1 MSIVTNLLLITLS
14 GVILN
19 IIFIKSELLQKYVS
33 LILFG
38 ALAYLSFVM
47 YGQVGSHYEFPFQIA
62 GQTMGF
68 GITYLNYYFAI
79 MITGITLLTVIFS
92 LKFMEKKEG
101 NSNYYTVLFLKTFGM
116 LGVIFASDLITFFV
130 FWEIMS
136 WSTFALMSLGGSGAP
151 KAAFKYF
158 VFAVTA
164 SMILMAGVV
173 LSYVLFGSFD
183 FGVIKS
189 SISSLSLPMTWFLL
203 SIFIV
208 AFAVESAVFPLH
220 SWLPDGYSSTFT
232 TFTAYLSGISTRIGI
247 YGIIL
252 FLFGI
257 FGVQTVDKLEIIGKI
272 NFRYIFGIFAAL
284 TMIVPTFTALYQHDA
299 KKLIAWHS
307 VGQGGYM
314 LIGLVSGSAL
324 GIAGGMFHVLNHMAY
339 VVLIVFAIA
348 SVEYRTGT
356 TNLNK
361 LGGLIKK
368 MPVSYLALLFGII
381 GLAGLPPMNGFVS
394 KWFIYRALILG
405 GYPFLAI
412 AAVIGT
418 LGTILSV
425 YKLIHNM
432 FLGQLP
438 ERYNDVREVPFVMQ
452 LPMIILMIV
461 VFGLGVFPGVA
472 MGLIA
477 KIQTSLGLAAVP
489 YSLTG
494 ISSAAGELNMM
505 VVSIL
510 FMGGMAVAWIIYL
523 LGNRR
528 KHVNQYNNYAGGHFL
543 DKNVAYN
550 FNYEFYAAMEH
561 VIDPYRKKIIERTER
576 GIAGLVDAV
585 SEYIRRIYTGMIN
598 TYSIYIVT
606 AFVITIIL
614 LKELI

>member
-1 MSIVTNLLLITLS
+1 MSIVSNLLLLTLS
-14 GVILN
+14 GVLLN
-19 IIFIKSELLQKYVS
+19 LIFYKSEVVQKYISLIIFA
-33 LILFG
+33 ILT
-38 ALAYLSFVM
+38 YLSIVM
-47 YGQVGSHYEFPFQIA
+47 YPLVGSHFDVPFLIA
-62 GQTMGF
+62 GQHIGF
-68 GITYLNYYFAI
+68 TITYLNYYFAL
-79 MITGITLLTVIFS
+79 MITGITLLTAIFS
-92 LKFMEKKEG
+92 LKFIKGKEG
-101 NSNYYTVLFLKTFGM
+101 NTHYYTVLFLKTFGM
-116 LGVIFASDLITFFV
+116 LGVILSSDLLTFFV

-136 WSTFALMSLGGSGAP
+136 WSTFALMSTGGEQAHRS
-151 KAAFKYF
+151 AFKYF

-164 SMILMAGVV
+164 SMILMAGVI
-173 LSYVLFGSFD
+173 LSYSLFGSFD
-183 FGVIKS
+183 YAVIHGK
-189 SISSLSLPMTWFLL
+189 IASLSLPMTGFLL
-203 SIFIV
+203 TIFITS
-208 AFAVESAVFPLH
+208 FSIESAVFPVH
-220 SWLPDGYSSTFT
+220 SWLPDGYSNTFT

-257 FGVQTVDKLEIIGKI
+257 FGIQTVDKLGIIGKI

-307 VGQGGYM
+307 IGQGGYM
-314 LIGLVSGSAL
+314 LIGLASASAL
-324 GIAGGMFHVLNHMAY
+324 GISGGILHILNY
-339 VVLIVFAIA
+339 LTYQVLIVFAIA

-438 ERYNDVREVPFVMQ
+438 ERYNDVKEVGFSMQ
-452 LPMIILMIV
+452 LPMWILMIV
-461 VFGLGVFPGVA
+461 VLGLGVYPGLA

-477 KIQTSLGLAAVP
+477 KIQVSLGLAAVP
-489 YSLTG
+489 YSLHG
-494 ISSAAGELNMM
+494 IKAASGQLDML
-505 VVSIL
+505 VVSAL
-510 FMGGMAVAWIIYL
+510 FIGGIAVTWIIYL
-523 LGNRR
+523 LGSRR
-528 KHVNQYNNYAGGHFL
+528 KHVGQYNNYAGGNFL
-543 DKNVAYN
+543 NKSVAYN
-550 FNYEFYAAMEH
+550 FNYEFYAALEH

-576 GIAGLVDAV
+576 GIAGITDAV
-585 SEYIRRIYTGMIN
+585 SEYVRRIYTGMIN
-598 TYSIYIVT
+598 TYGIYVIT
-606 AFVITIIL
+606 AFVVTIII

>member
-1 MSIVTNLLLITLS
+1 MSIVSNLLLITLA
-14 GVILN
+14 GVVLN
-19 IIFIKSELLQKYVS
+19 VLFYKSKIVQKYLS
-33 LILFG
+33 LLLFA
-38 ALAYLSFVM
+38 ALGYYSFTM
-47 YGQVGSHYEFPFQIA
+47 YNQVGSHFNLPFIIA
-62 GQTMGF
+62 GQSIGF
-68 GITYLNYYFAI
+68 TITWLNYYFAI

-92 LKFMEKKEG
+92 LKYMEGKDG
-101 NSNYYTVLFLKTFGM
+101 STHYYTVLFLKTFGM
-116 LGVIFASDLITFFV
+116 LGVILSSDLITFFV

-136 WSTFALMSLGGSGAP
+136 WSTFGLMSTGGEKAP
-151 KAAFKYF
+151 RSAFKYF

-164 SMILMAGVV
+164 SMILMVGVI
-173 LSYVLFGSFD
+173 LTYSLLGSFD
-183 FGVIKS
+183 FVIIKEH
-189 SISSLSLPMTWFLL
+189 ISLLSLPMTGFLL
-203 SIFIV
+203 SIFIT
-208 AFAVESAVFPLH
+208 AFAVESAVFPVH
-220 SWLPDGYSSTFT
+220 SWLPDGYSNTFT

-257 FGVQTVDKLEIIGKI
+257 FGMETVDKLSIIGKI
-272 NFRYIFGIFAAL
+272 NFRYVFGIFAAL

-314 LIGLVSGSAL
+314 LIGLASGSAL

-348 SVEYRTGT
+348 AVEHRTGT

-394 KWFIYRALILG
+394 KWFIYRALILE

-418 LGTILSV
+418 IGTILSV

-438 ERYNDVREVPFVMQ
+438 ERYNDIKEVGFTMQ
-452 LPMIILMIV
+452 LPMWILMIV
-461 VFGLGVFPGVA
+461 VLGLGVYPGFA
-472 MGLIA
+472 MSLIA
-477 KIQTSLGLAAVP
+477 KIQISLGLEAVP
-489 YSLTG
+489 YSLHG
-494 ISSAAGELNMM
+494 IAAGSGQLDML
-505 VVSIL
+505 VVSAL
-510 FMGGMAVAWIIYL
+510 FVGGIFVTWIIYL
-523 LGNRR
+523 LGSRR
-528 KHVNQYNNYAGGHFL
+528 KHVGQYNNYAGGHFL
-543 DKNVAYN
+543 NKDVAYN

-576 GIAGLVDAV
+576 GIAGITDAV
-585 SEYIRRIYTGMIN
+585 SEYVRRIYTGMIN
-598 TYSIYIVT
+598 TYAIYVLT

>member
-1 MSIVTNLLLITLS
+1 MSIVSGLLLIALA

-19 IIFIKSELLQKYVS
+19 VLFYKSKIVQKYVS
-33 LILFG
+33 LLLF
-38 ALAYLSFVM
+38 AVLAYLSFNM
-47 YGQVGSHYEFPFQIA
+47 YKQVGSHFSIPFLIA
-62 GQTMGF
+62 GQSIGF
-68 GITYLNYYFAI
+68 TITWLNYYFAL
-79 MITGITLLTVIFS
+79 MITGITLLTAIFS
-92 LKFMEKKEG
+92 LKYMEGKEG
-101 NSNYYTVLFLKTFGM
+101 IVHYYTVLFMKTFGM
-116 LGVIFASDLITFFV
+116 LGVILSSDLITFFV

-136 WSTFALMSLGGSGAP
+136 WSTFSLMSTGGKEAP
-151 KAAFKYF
+151 KSALKYF
-158 VFAVTA
+158 IFAVTA
-164 SMILMAGVV
+164 SMILMVGVV
-173 LSYVLFGSFD
+173 LSYSLFGSFD
-183 FGVIKS
+183 FAVIHSK
-189 SISSLSLPMTWFLL
+189 IDSLSLPMTGFLL

-208 AFAVESAVFPLH
+208 SFSIESAVFPMH
-220 SWLPDGYSSTFT
+220 SWLPEGYSNTFT
-232 TFTAYLSGISTRIGI
+232 TFTAYLTGISTRIGI

-257 FGVQTVDKLEIIGKI
+257 FGIQTVDKLVILGKI
-272 NFRYIFGIFAAL
+272 NFRYIFGVFAAL
-284 TMIVPTFTALYQHDA
+284 TMIIPTFTALYQHDA

-314 LIGLVSGSAL
+314 LIGLASANAL
-324 GIAGGMFHVLNHMAY
+324 GISGGILHIINYLTY
-339 VVLIVFAIA
+339 QVLIVFAIA

-394 KWFIYRALILG
+394 KWFIYKALIMS

-418 LGTILSV
+418 IGTILSV

-438 ERYNDVREVPFVMQ
+438 ERYNDIKEVSFSMQ
-452 LPMIILMIV
+452 LPMWILMIV
-461 VFGLGVFPGVA
+461 VFGLGVYPGLA

-477 KIQTSLGLAAVP
+477 KIQTSLGLAVVP
-489 YSLTG
+489 YSLHG
-494 ISSAAGELNMM
+494 IASGSGQLNML
-505 VVSIL
+505 VITAL
-510 FMGGMAVAWIIYL
+510 FMGGLAVAWIIYL
-523 LGNRR
+523 LGSRR

-543 DKNVAYN
+543 NKDVAYN
-550 FNYEFYAAMEH
+550 FNYEFYAAIEH

-576 GIAGLVDAV
+576 GIIGLVDAV
-585 SEYIRRIYTGMIN
+585 SEYVRRIYTGMIN
-598 TYSIYIVT
+598 TYAIYILT
-606 AFVITIIL
+606 AFVITIIF

>member
-1 MSIVTNLLLITLS
+1 MSIVWIL
-14 GVILN
+14 LN
-19 IIFIKSELLQKYVS
+19 IALAGVVLNVLFSKSKIVQKYVS
-33 LILFG
+33 LLVFAG
-38 ALAYLSFVM
+38 LTYFSFIM
-47 YGQVGSHYEFPFQIA
+47 YSQVGEHFDFPLQIA
-62 GQTMGF
+62 GQSIGF
-68 GITYLNYYFAI
+68 TITWLNYYFGI
-79 MITGITLLTVIFS
+79 MITGISLLTVIFS
-92 LKFMEKKEG
+92 LKYMEGKDG
-101 NSNYYTVLFLKTFGM
+101 STNYYTVLTLKTFGM
-116 LGVIFASDLITFFV
+116 LGVIFSSDLITFFV

-136 WSTFALMSLGGSGAP
+136 WSTFALMSTGGKEAP
-151 KAAFKYF
+151 KSAFKYF
-158 VFAVTA
+158 VFAITA

-173 LSYVLFGSFD
+173 LSYSLFGSFD
-183 FGVIKS
+183 FTVIHGK
-189 SISSLSLPMTWFLL
+189 IGTLSLSMTGFLL

-208 AFAVESAVFPLH
+208 SFSVESAVFPVH
-220 SWLPDGYSSTFT
+220 SWLPDGYSNTFT

-257 FGVQTVDKLEIIGKI
+257 FGMQTIDKLSIIGKI
-272 NFRYIFGIFAAL
+272 NFRYIFGVFAAL
-284 TMIVPTFTALYQHDA
+284 TMVVPTFTALYQHDA

-314 LIGLVSGSAL
+314 LIGLASGSAL

-348 SVEYRTGT
+348 SVEHRTGT

-438 ERYNDVREVPFVMQ
+438 ERYNNVKEVGFSMQ
-452 LPMIILMIV
+452 LPMWILMIV
-461 VFGLGVFPGVA
+461 VLGLGIFPGVA

-477 KIQTSLGLAAVP
+477 KIQISLGLAAVP
-489 YSLTG
+489 YSLHG
-494 ISSAAGELNMM
+494 IQAASGQLNMM
-505 VVSIL
+505 VVGVL
-510 FMGGMAVAWIIYL
+510 FMGGLLVAWIIYL
-523 LGNRR
+523 LGSRR
-528 KHVNQYNNYAGGHFL
+528 KHISQYNNYAAGNFL

-561 VIDPYRKKIIERTER
+561 VIDPYRKKIIQRTEQ
-576 GIAGLVDAV
+576 GIAGLTDAV
-585 SEYIRRIYTGMIN
+585 SEYVRRIYTGMIN
-598 TYSIYIVT
+598 TYGIYVITAFIVT
-606 AFVITIIL
+606 III

>member
-1 MSIVTNLLLITLS
+1 MSIVTNLLIITLA
-14 GVILN
+14 GVVLN
-19 IIFIKSELLQKYVS
+19 VLFFKSETVQKYVS
-33 LILFG
+33 LLIFAGLT
-38 ALAYLSFVM
+38 YYSFTM
-47 YGQVGSHYEFPFQIA
+47 NSQIGEHFDFPFLIA
-62 GQTMGF
+62 GQSIGF
-68 GITYLNYYFAI
+68 TITWLNYYFGI

-92 LKFMEKKEG
+92 LKYMEGKSG
-101 NSNYYTVLFLKTFGM
+101 AAHYYTVLFLKTFGM
-116 LGVIFASDLITFFV
+116 LGVIFSSDLITFFV

-136 WSTFALMSLGGSGAP
+136 WSTFALMSTGGKEAP
-151 KAAFKYF
+151 KSAFKYF
-158 VFAVTA
+158 VYAVTA

-173 LSYVLFGSFD
+173 LSYTLFGSFD
-183 FGVIKS
+183 FAVIHS
-189 SISSLSLPMTWFLL
+189 NIGSLSLPMTGFLL

-208 AFAVESAVFPLH
+208 SFAVESAVFPVH
-220 SWLPDGYSSTFT
+220 SWLPDGYSNTFT

-257 FGVQTVDKLEIIGKI
+257 FGMETVDKLSVVGTI
-272 NFRYIFGIFAAL
+272 NFRYVFGVFAAL
-284 TMIVPTFTALYQHDA
+284 TMVVPTFTALYQHDA

-314 LIGLVSGSAL
+314 LIGLASGSAL
-324 GIAGGMFHVLNHMAY
+324 GIAGGIFHVLNHMAY

-348 SVEYRTGT
+348 AVEHRTGT

-394 KWFIYRALILG
+394 KWFIYRALILS

-412 AAVIGT
+412 AAVVGT
-418 LGTILSV
+418 IGTILSV

-438 ERYNDVREVPFVMQ
+438 ERYNGVKEVGFSMQ
-452 LPMIILMIV
+452 LPMWILMIV
-461 VFGLGVFPGVA
+461 VLGLGIFPGVA

-477 KIQTSLGLAAVP
+477 KIQVSMGLAAVP
-489 YSLTG
+489 YSLNG
-494 ISSAAGELNMM
+494 IASGSGQLNMM
-505 VVSIL
+505 VVSGL
-510 FMGGMAVAWIIYL
+510 FTGGIIAAWIVYL
-523 LGNRR
+523 LGSRR

-550 FNYEFYAAMEH
+550 FNYEFYAAIEH
-561 VIDPYRKKIIERTER
+561 VIDPYRKKIIQRTER
-576 GIAGLVDAV
+576 GIAGLTDAV
-585 SEYIRRIYTGMIN
+585 SEYVRRIYTGMIN
-598 TYSIYIVT
+598 TYGIYVIT
-606 AFVITIIL
+606 AFVVTIIL

>member
-1 MSIVTNLLLITLS
+1 MSIVTNLLIITLA

-19 IIFIKSELLQKYVS
+19 VIFYKTELVQKYIS
-33 LILFG
+33 LILF
-38 ALAYLSFVM
+38 AVLAYFSFVM
-47 YGQVGSHYEFPFQIA
+47 YDQVGSHFDFPFRIA
-62 GQTMGF
+62 GQHIGF
-68 GITYLNYYFAI
+68 TVTWLNYYFGI
-79 MITGITLLTVIFS
+79 MITGITFLTAVFS
-92 LKFMEKKEG
+92 LKYMEGKEG
-101 NSNYYTVLFLKTFGM
+101 NKHYYTVLFSKTFGM
-116 LGVIFASDLITFFV
+116 LGVIFSSDLITFFV

-136 WSTFALMSLGGSGAP
+136 WSTFALMSTGGREAP
-151 KAAFKYF
+151 KSAFKYF

-164 SMILMAGVV
+164 SMILMVGVV
-173 LSYVLFGSFD
+173 LSHSLFGSFD
-183 FGVIKS
+183 FTAIHSK
-189 SISSLSLPMTWFLL
+189 IASLSLPMTGFLL

-208 AFAVESAVFPLH
+208 SFSVESAVFPLH
-220 SWLPDGYSSTFT
+220 SWLPDGYSNTFT

-257 FGVQTVDKLEIIGKI
+257 FGIQTVDKLSIIGKI
-272 NFRYIFGIFAAL
+272 NFRYVFGVFAAL

-314 LIGLVSGSAL
+314 LVGLASGSAL

-438 ERYNDVREVPFVMQ
+438 ERYNNVKEVSFSMQ
-452 LPMIILMIV
+452 LPMWILMIAV
-461 VFGLGVFPGVA
+461 LGLGVYPGLA

-477 KIQTSLGLAAVP
+477 RIQVSLGLAAVP
-489 YSLTG
+489 YSLHG
-494 ISSAAGELNMM
+494 IAAASGQLNML
-505 VVSIL
+505 VVSALFIGGIL
-510 FMGGMAVAWIIYL
+510 VTWIIYL
-523 LGNRR
+523 LGSRR
-528 KHVNQYNNYAGGHFL
+528 KHISQYNNYAGGHFL
-543 DKNVAYN
+543 NKDISYN
-550 FNYEFYAAMEH
+550 FNYQFYAAIEH

-576 GIAGLVDAV
+576 GIAGVTDAL

-598 TYSIYIVT
+598 TYTIYIIT
-606 AFVITIIL
+606 AFVVTIII

>member
-1 MSIVTNLLLITLS
+1 MSIVWIL
-14 GVILN
+14 LN
-19 IIFIKSELLQKYVS
+19 IALAGVVLNVLFSKSKIVQKYVS
-33 LILFG
+33 LLIFAGLTYF
-38 ALAYLSFVM
+38 SFIM
-47 YGQVGSHYEFPFQIA
+47 YSQVGEHFDFPFQIA
-62 GQTMGF
+62 GQSIGF
-68 GITYLNYYFAI
+68 TITWLNYYFGI
-79 MITGITLLTVIFS
+79 MITGISLLTVIFS
-92 LKFMEKKEG
+92 LKYMEGKDG
-101 NSNYYTVLFLKTFGM
+101 STHYYTVLTLKTFGM
-116 LGVIFASDLITFFV
+116 LGVIFSSDLITFFV

-136 WSTFALMSLGGSGAP
+136 WSTFALMSTGGKEAP
-151 KAAFKYF
+151 KSAFKYF
-158 VFAVTA
+158 VFAITA

-173 LSYVLFGSFD
+173 LSYSLFGSFD
-183 FGVIKS
+183 FTVIHGK
-189 SISSLSLPMTWFLL
+189 IGTLSLSMTGFLL

-208 AFAVESAVFPLH
+208 SFSIESAVFPVH
-220 SWLPDGYSSTFT
+220 SWLPDGYSNTFT

-257 FGVQTVDKLEIIGKI
+257 FGMQTVDKLSIIGKI
-272 NFRYIFGIFAAL
+272 NFRYVFGVFAAL
-284 TMIVPTFTALYQHDA
+284 TMVVPTFTALYQHDA

-314 LIGLVSGSAL
+314 LIGLASGSAL

-348 SVEYRTGT
+348 AVEHRTGT

-438 ERYNDVREVPFVMQ
+438 ERYNNVKEVGFSMQ
-452 LPMIILMIV
+452 LPMWILMIV
-461 VFGLGVFPGVA
+461 VLGLGIFPGVA

-477 KIQTSLGLAAVP
+477 KIQISLGLAAVP
-489 YSLTG
+489 YSLHG
-494 ISSAAGELNMM
+494 IQAASGQLNMM
-505 VVSIL
+505 VVGAL
-510 FMGGMAVAWIIYL
+510 FMGGLLVAWIIYL
-523 LGNRR
+523 LGSRR
-528 KHVNQYNNYAGGHFL
+528 KHISQYNNYAAGNFL

-561 VIDPYRKKIIERTER
+561 VIDPYRKKIIQRTEQ
-576 GIAGLVDAV
+576 GIAGLTDAV
-585 SEYIRRIYTGMIN
+585 SEYVRRIYTGMIN
-598 TYSIYIVT
+598 TYGIYVITAFIVT
-606 AFVITIIL
+606 III

>member
-1 MSIVTNLLLITLS
+1 MSIVSNLLLIALA
-14 GVILN
+14 GVALN
-19 IIFIKSELLQKYVS
+19 VIFYKSEVVQKYIS
-33 LILFG
+33 LILF
-38 ALAYLSFVM
+38 AVLAYFSFSM
-47 YGQVGSHYEFPFQIA
+47 YGQVGSRFVFPFRIA
-62 GQTMGF
+62 GQKIGF
-68 GITYLNYYFAI
+68 TITYLNYYFAI
-79 MITGITLLTVIFS
+79 MITGVTLLTAIFS
-92 LKFMEKKEG
+92 LTFMKGKEG
-101 NSNYYTVLFLKTFGM
+101 NTHYYTVLFLKVFGM
-116 LGVIFASDLITFFV
+116 LGVVFSGDLLTFFV

-136 WSTFALMSLGGSGAP
+136 WSTFALMSTGGSA
-151 KAAFKYF
+151 AHRSAFKYF

-173 LSYVLFGSFD
+173 LSYSLFGSFD
-183 FGVIKS
+183 FAVIHSKMA
-189 SISSLSLPMTWFLL
+189 SLSLSMTGFLL
-203 SIFIV
+203 TIFIV
-208 AFAVESAVFPLH
+208 SFSIESAVFPVH
-220 SWLPDGYSSTFT
+220 SWLPNGYANTFT
-232 TFTAYLSGISTRIGI
+232 TFTAYLTGISTRIGI

-257 FGVQTVDKLEIIGKI
+257 FGIQTVDKLDVIGKI

-284 TMIVPTFTALYQHDA
+284 TMVVPTYTALYQHDA

-314 LIGLVSGSAL
+314 LVGLVSGSAL
-324 GIAGGMFHVLNHMAY
+324 GIAGGMLHIINYLTY
-339 VVLIVFAIA
+339 QVLIVFAIA

-438 ERYNDVREVPFVMQ
+438 ERYENVKEVSFSMQ
-452 LPMIILMIV
+452 LPMWILMV
-461 VFGLGVFPGVA
+461 VVLGLGIFPGLA

-477 KIQTSLGLAAVP
+477 KIQGALGLAVVP
-489 YSLTG
+489 YSLYG
-494 ISSAAGELNMM
+494 IQASAGQLDML
-505 VVSIL
+505 VVSAVFTGGIL
-510 FMGGMAVAWIIYL
+510 VSWIIYL
-523 LGNRR
+523 LGRRR
-528 KHVNQYNNYAGGHFL
+528 KHVGQYNNYAGGHFL
-543 DKNVAYN
+543 NKNVAYN
-550 FNYEFYAAMEH
+550 FNYQFYAAIEH

-576 GIAGLVDAV
+576 GIAGLTDAV
-585 SEYIRRIYTGMIN
+585 SEYVRRIYTGMIN
-598 TYSIYIVT
+598 TYSLYIIT
-606 AFVITIIL
+606 AFVVTIII

>member
-1 MSIVTNLLLITLS
+1 MSIVSNLLLLTLL
-14 GVILN
+14 GVLLN
-19 IIFIKSELLQKYVS
+19 VIFYKSEVVQKYISLIIFA
-33 LILFG
+33 ILT
-38 ALAYLSFVM
+38 YLSIVM
-47 YGQVGSHYEFPFQIA
+47 YPLVGSHFEIPFLIA
-62 GQTMGF
+62 GQHIGF
-68 GITYLNYYFAI
+68 TITYLNYYFAL

-92 LKFMEKKEG
+92 LKFIKGKEG
-101 NSNYYTVLFLKTFGM
+101 NTHYYTVLFLKTFGM
-116 LGVIFASDLITFFV
+116 LGVILSSDLLTFFV

-136 WSTFALMSLGGSGAP
+136 WSTFALMSTGGEPAHRS
-151 KAAFKYF
+151 AFKYF

-164 SMILMAGVV
+164 SMILMAGVI
-173 LSYVLFGSFD
+173 LSYSLFGSFD
-183 FGVIKS
+183 FAVIHGKMA
-189 SISSLSLPMTWFLL
+189 SLSLPMTGFLL
-203 SIFIV
+203 TIFITS
-208 AFAVESAVFPLH
+208 FSIESAVFPVH
-220 SWLPDGYSSTFT
+220 SWLPDGYSNTFT

-252 FLFGI
+252 FLFGV
-257 FGVQTVDKLEIIGKI
+257 FGIQTVDKLGIIGKI
-272 NFRYIFGIFAAL
+272 NFRYVFGIFAAL

-314 LIGLVSGSAL
+314 LIGLASGSAL

-438 ERYNDVREVPFVMQ
+438 ERYNDVKEVGFSMQ
-452 LPMIILMIV
+452 LPMWILMIV
-461 VFGLGVFPGVA
+461 VLGLGVYPGLA

-477 KIQTSLGLAAVP
+477 KIQVSLGLAAVP
-489 YSLTG
+489 YALHG
-494 ISSAAGELNMM
+494 IKAASGQLDML
-505 VVSIL
+505 VVSAVFI
-510 FMGGMAVAWIIYL
+510 GGIAVTWIIYL

-528 KHVNQYNNYAGGHFL
+528 KHVGQYNNYAGGNFL
-543 DKNVAYN
+543 NKSVAYN
-550 FNYEFYAAMEH
+550 FNYEFYAALEH

-576 GIAGLVDAV
+576 GIASVTDAV

-598 TYSIYIVT
+598 TYGIYVVT
-606 AFVITIIL
+606 AFVVTIII